1 MTYMPVW
8 YQQGH
13 GALLLLQSVIG
24 LLLVSYPLKRRSHF
38 YPRLILSVL
47 AGCAVSPGAS
57 TSWAARPWP

>member
-8 YQQGH
+8 YQQGRS
-13 GALLLLQSVIG
+13 A

-47 AGCAVSPGAS
+47 AGISPGAS

>member
-8 YQQGH
+8 YQQGRS
-13 GALLLLQSVIG
+13 ALLLLQSVIG

-38 YPRLILSVL
+38 YPRPCWRAARCSI
-47 AGCAVSPGAS
+47 SPGAS

>member
-8 YQQGH
+8 YQQGR

-38 YPRLILSVL
+38 
-47 AGCAVSPGAS
+47 
-57 TSWAARPWP
+57 

>member
-8 YQQGH
+8 YQQGRS
-13 GALLLLQSVIG
+13 ALLLLQSVIG

-47 AGCAVSPGAS
+47 AGCAVQ
-57 TSWAARPWP
+57 